1 MTLRVTTDELPAED
15 ELQVAAAGSPDDVEE
30 TKLGIVVRDMTE
42 EERASVDIAEQGV
55 VVSGISAGPA
65 ERAGIRTGD
74 LILML
79 NNQKVANSD
88 DFERLAAELPQGKA
102 VSVLVQRQGNPIF
115 LALKLD

>member
-1 MTLRVTTDELPAED
+1 
-15 ELQVAAAGSPDDVEE
+15 
-30 TKLGIVVRDMTE
+30 
-42 EERASVDIAEQGV
+42 
-55 VVSGISAGPA
+55 
-65 ERAGIRTGD
+65 
-74 LILML
+74 ML